1 MNKVWLVFAG
11 AIASLAFAPFN
22 YSFILL
28 ISYAILFWQISVAN
42 TRKQAF
48 FGGFIFAFSHYLIGL
63 YWLFSIVSQYEFF
76 YQIVVVIILL
86 GIITAID
93 FFYGLVGY
101 FAKLLTINHWSWF
114 MLFLPSLAG
123 LFEWVRTWFWTGFPW
138 YSPSD
143 AVFDMGFHHYYPL
156 VDT

>member
-76 YQIVVVIILL
+76 YQVVV
-86 GIITAID
+86 GIITAIA

-114 MLFLPSLAG
+114 VLFYLVLLVYLNGSELGFGLASLG
-123 LFEWVRTWFWTGFPW
+123 IHPVMQCLTWGC
-138 YSPSD
+138 
-143 AVFDMGFHHYYPL
+143 HHYYPL
-156 VDT
+156 VDTWA